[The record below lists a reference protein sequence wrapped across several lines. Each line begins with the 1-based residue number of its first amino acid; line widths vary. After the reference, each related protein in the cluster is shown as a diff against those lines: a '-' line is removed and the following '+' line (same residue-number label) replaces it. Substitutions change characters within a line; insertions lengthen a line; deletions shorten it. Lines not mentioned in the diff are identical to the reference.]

1 MWPDMPI
8 CYFSQKRITE
18 QDLKTSNK
26 TLILMYSVNHGQET
40 LFVHLIVQNDDAVLT
55 NKYAHLLYRD
65 RDLFF
70 YPMDMLRSVRVWA
83 KNKLFKQSPDVFG
96 VCYCLVFGYII
107 IF

>member
-1 MWPDMPI
+1 
-8 CYFSQKRITE
+8 
-18 QDLKTSNK
+18 
-26 TLILMYSVNHGQET
+26 MYSVNHGQET

-55 NKYAHLLYRD
+55 NKYAHLLYTN
-65 RDLFF
+65 LFFF
-70 YPMDMLRSVRVWA
+70 YPLDMLRSVRVGA